1 MHFSLQY
8 MFETRYGVKEV
19 VVFRIKL
26 CLENHL
32 TYEIFECLVVKSS
45 LILTKVSSVN

>member
-8 MFETRYGVKEV
+8 IFETGYGVKEA
-19 VVFRIKL
+19 VVFRIRL
-26 CLENHL
+26 CLENDM
-32 TYEIFECLVVKSS
+32 TYQIFECLNVKSS